1 MKGMTLEAVAKA
13 CDGIYHGSD
22 GDKIKE
28 VSAITTDSRQIQPR
42 GMFIAIKG
50 ARSDGLY

>member
-28 VSAITTDSRQIQPR
+28 VSAITTDSKIGRASCR
-42 GMFIAIKG
+42 E
-50 ARSDGLY
+50 RV

>member
-22 GDKIKE
+22 GDKNKR
-28 VSAITTDSRQIQPR
+28 SFSYYNRQQADTAT
-42 GMFIAIKG
+42 GNVYC
-50 ARSDGLY
+50 D

>member
-28 VSAITTDSRQIQPR
+28 VSAITTDSRALLYHNRNQY
-42 GMFIAIKG
+42 KH
-50 ARSDGLY
+50 ARHFLHP

>member
-28 VSAITTDSRQIQPR
+28 ALTIQSFSSSGR
-42 GMFIAIKG
+42 ET
-50 ARSDGLY
+50 

>member
-22 GDKIKE
+22 GD
-28 VSAITTDSRQIQPR
+28 PL
-42 GMFIAIKG
+42 
-50 ARSDGLY
+50 RSHSFHS